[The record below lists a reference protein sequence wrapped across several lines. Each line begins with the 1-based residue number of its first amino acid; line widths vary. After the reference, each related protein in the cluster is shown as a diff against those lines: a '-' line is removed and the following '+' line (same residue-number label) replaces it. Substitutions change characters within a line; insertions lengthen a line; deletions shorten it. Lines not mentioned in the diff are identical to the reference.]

1 MSGTLFFHVIEN
13 DKNSRVEIGVRD
25 EKMSANYGSTGTQ
38 VDMGTHWL
46 LRIVAAIIDGI
57 PWTIIMYVLFYALV
71 LTPGGYLGGLGW
83 LWWGGLGGF
92 LLLPLAIGLIWVI
105 YSTVMESSASAATL
119 GKRVMGLKVHMLDG
133 SRAPSNKVL
142 VRNISKIHW
151 LLFLIDFLIGIATPG
166 PDPRQRYFDRI
177 AGTTVVSVK
186 QAFATA
192 PPPPPP
198 PPQ

>member
-1 MSGTLFFHVIEN
+1 
-13 DKNSRVEIGVRD
+13 
-25 EKMSANYGSTGTQ
+25 MSANYGSTGTQ

-46 LRIVAAIIDGI
+46 LRIVAALIDSI
-57 PWTIIMYVLFYALV
+57 PWMVI
-71 LTPGGYLGGLGW
+71 GW
-83 LWWGGLGGF
+83 VLWWVLVWNGTGAPLYGALAGMWWLVYVFLVPIFYGLLF
-92 LLLPLAIGLIWVI
+92 VI
-105 YSTVMESSASAATL
+105 YCTVMESSASGATL
-119 GKRVMGLKVHMLDG
+119 GKKVMGLKVQMLNG
-133 SRAPSNKVL
+133 SKAMSNKVL
-142 VRNISKIHW
+142 TRNISKIFW
-151 LLFLIDFLIGIATPG
+151 IIFLLDVLIGIATPG

>member
-1 MSGTLFFHVIEN
+1 
-13 DKNSRVEIGVRD
+13 
-25 EKMSANYGSTGTQ
+25 MSANYGSTGTQ

-57 PWTIIMYVLFYALV
+57 PWTIIIYVLFYALV
-71 LTPGGYLGGLGW
+71 LTPGGYLVGFGW

-119 GKRVMGLKVHMLDG
+119 GKRVMGLKVHMLNG
-133 SRAPSNKVL
+133 GRAPSNKVL